1 MNIANTITSVRIL
14 LIPVFMFFLLNY
26 SISYSKLIAALIF
39 IIAAITDSLDGY
51 IARSKKIVTNF
62 GKFLDP
68 LADKLL
74 ITAALVG
81 LVEQGKIS
89 SWIAMIIIG
98 REFIVTGLR
107 MVAAAEGIVISAN
120 IWGKLKTISQIVAIV
135 LLLTDNYPFRFLNLP
150 VDRVALWIAV
160 VLTIY
165 SGFDYIRMN
174 WRVIDFTK
182 K

>member
-1 MNIANTITSVRIL
+1 M
-14 LIPVFMFFLLNY
+14 
-26 SISYSKLIAALIF
+26 
-39 IIAAITDSLDGY
+39 
-51 IARSKKIVTNF
+51 
-62 GKFLDP
+62 
-68 LADKLL
+68 

-81 LVEQGKIS
+81 LVELQKIS

-120 IWGKLKTISQIVAIV
+120 IWGKLKTISQIIAIV
-135 LLLTDNYPFRFLNLP
+135 LLLVDNYPFRFLDFP
-150 VDRVALWIAV
+150 FDKIALWVAV
-160 VLTIY
+160 ILTIY
-165 SGFDYIRMN
+165 SGVDYIRVN

>member
-1 MNIANTITSVRIL
+1 MNIANTITSIRIL
-14 LIPVFMFFLLNY
+14 LIPLFMYFLLA
-26 SISYSKLIAALIF
+26 SDMHYSKFIASVIF

-51 IARSKKIVTNF
+51 LARSRKIVTNL

-74 ITAALVG
+74 ITAALVS
-81 LVEQGKIS
+81 LVELNKLS

-107 MVAAAEGIVISAN
+107 MVAAAEGIVIAAN
-120 IWGKLKTISQIVAIV
+120 IWGKIKTISQVVAIV
-135 LLLTDNYPFRFLNLP
+135 TLLLNNYPFSLINFRFD
-150 VDRVALWIAV
+150 VFSLWIAV
-160 VLTIY
+160 ILTIY
-165 SGFDYIRMN
+165 SGFDYIRNN
-174 WRVIDFTK
+174 WHVINYTK

>member
-1 MNIANTITSVRIL
+1 MNIANTITSIRIL
-14 LIPVFMFFLLNY
+14 LIPIFMFFLLNY
-26 SISYSKLIAALIF
+26 NISYSKLIAAAIF

-81 LVEQGKIS
+81 LVELRKIS

-120 IWGKLKTISQIVAIV
+120 IWGKLKTISQIIAIV
-135 LLLTDNYPFRFLNLP
+135 LLLIDNYPFRFLNFP
-150 VDRVALWIAV
+150 FDRVALWVAV

-165 SGFDYIRMN
+165 SGFDYIWVN
-174 WRVIDFTK
+174 WKVIDFTK

>member
-1 MNIANTITSVRIL
+1 MNIANIITSIRIL
-14 LIPVFMFFLLNY
+14 LIPLFMFFLLD
-26 SISYSKLIAALIF
+26 SRFSYSKLIAAAIF

-81 LVEQGKIS
+81 LVELNKIS

-107 MVAAAEGIVISAN
+107 MVAAAEGVVISAN
-120 IWGKLKTISQIVAIV
+120 VWGKLKTISQIIAIV
-135 LLLTDNYPFRFLNLP
+135 LLLVDNYPFKFLNFPLDQI
-150 VDRVALWIAV
+150 VLWIAV
-160 VLTIY
+160 ILTIY
-165 SGFDYIRMN
+165 SGFDYIKSN
-174 WRVIDFTK
+174 WSVINFAK